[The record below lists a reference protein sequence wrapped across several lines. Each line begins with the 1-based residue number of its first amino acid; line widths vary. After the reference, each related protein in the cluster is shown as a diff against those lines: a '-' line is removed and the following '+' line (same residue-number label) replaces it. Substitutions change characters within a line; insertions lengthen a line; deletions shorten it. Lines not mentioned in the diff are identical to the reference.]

1 MGGMEALRTL
11 VAGLPADLPA
21 AVCIV
26 LHVGAY
32 GIGLLPKILAEA
44 GPLPAL
50 NARDRME
57 LEHGHIYVAPPDQHL
72 VIERPGLLRLS
83 RGPKENRTRP
93 AIDPL
98 FRSAAVAY
106 GSRAIGVVLTGW
118 LDDGTAGLWAIK
130 EQGGIAVQHP
140 DDAVAPDMPLNA
152 LKHVDVNYCVPLK
165 EIPPLLSRLTQAP
178 TEAKGTKP
186 VPEKMELEVKVAIED
201 EALEGGIMDWGEP
214 SVFACPECHGVLLQL
229 KEGSHLRFRCH
240 TGHAYSIESLLAEF
254 GEKTEDALWNAI
266 RAIEENIL
274 LLRRMAS
281 QLSGHGHKDEAQ
293 AMLKKAEDAHGR
305 AELVRKAVLTHEK
318 VGTGLAMAG
327 VG

>member
-1 MGGMEALRTL
+1 MEALKTL

-21 AVCIV
+21 AVCVV

-32 GIGLLPKILAEA
+32 GIGLLPKILEEA

-57 LEHGHIYVAPPDQHL
+57 IEPGHIYVAPPDQHL
-72 VIERPGLLRLS
+72 VIDRPGRLRLS

-106 GSRAIGVVLTGW
+106 GPRAIGVVLTGW

-130 EQGGIAVQHP
+130 DQGGLAVVQHP
-140 DDAVAPDMPLNA
+140 DDAMAPDMPLHA
-152 LKHVDVNYCVPLK
+152 LKHVAVDFCVPLK
-165 EIPPLLSRLTQAP
+165 EIPPLLSRLAQAP
-178 TEAKGTKP
+178 AETKGDRT
-186 VPEKMELEVKVAIED
+186 VSDDLQLEVKIALED
-201 EALEGGIMDWGEP
+201 EALEGGVTKLGEP
-214 SVFACPECHGVLLQL
+214 SLFACPECHGVLMQL
-229 KEGSHLRFRCH
+229 KEGGNLRFRCH
-240 TGHAYSIESLLAEF
+240 TGHAYAIESLLAEL

-274 LLRRMAS
+274 LLRRMAA
-281 QLSGHGHKDEAQ
+281 QFKEHGHAPQAE
-293 AMLKKAEDAHGR
+293 AMLKKAEESHQR
-305 AELVRKAVLTHEK
+305 AELVRQAVLNHEN
-318 VGTGLAMAG
+318 VGTTRALAG
-327 VG
+327 VAR